1 MPLDF
6 WQRPQA
12 PRSSKNLT
20 TSFVAPGFTH
30 QLGNALGSASDSV
43 TTLANIYSQAVQ
55 QSQLLSYLDG
65 FKALALLFLALL
77 RFLLLVK
84 PGKGGAAAAPAH

>member
-1 MPLDF
+1 ME
-6 WQRPQA
+6 
-12 PRSSKNLT
+12 SSW
-20 TSFVAPGFTH
+20 
-30 QLGNALGSASDSV
+30 GSCDSA

-77 RFLLLVK
+77 PLLLLVR
-84 PGKGGAAAAPAH
+84 PGKGGEGPVPAH